1 MTRVKKNKSAKTP
14 IIGFL
19 GAGKMGGAILTSL
32 IKAKRTRASAIRV
45 CDAVPARLEQLA
57 ADYGVKPSTIA
68 DVVSTSDVVF
78 LAVKPQDLGAL
89 LENIPAG
96 SALKPLFISIAA
108 GKRIEWLEA
117 RMPGARIIRS
127 MPNLAVSVGLG
138 MTAFCGG
145 TKVKKADL
153 QLAAKLLGSTGKAIE
168 LPEEQLDAVTALS
181 GSGPAFLSYVVQAM
195 IDGGVAIGL
204 SAETAAELALQ
215 TMLGTA
221 TVLSNGSIGVA
232 DFIKSVTSAKGT
244 TAEGLAVL
252 EKSAVLETLKLTLA
266 AAARRSRELSQLP

>member
-1 MTRVKKNKSAKTP
+1 MIKSTKAKRAETVSV
-14 IIGFL
+14 GFL
-19 GAGKMGGAILTSL
+19 GAGKMGGAILVSL
-32 IKAKRTRASAIRV
+32 IKAKIARPSSIRV

-57 ADYGVKPSTIA
+57 KDYGVKPATA
-68 DVVSTSDVVF
+68 AEVVAASDVVF

-89 LENIPAG
+89 LEGIPADVA
-96 SALKPLFISIAA
+96 SKPLYISIAA
-108 GKRIEWLEA
+108 GKQIAWVEA
-117 RMPGARIIRS
+117 HMPKARIIRS

-145 TKVKKADL
+145 AKAKKADL
-153 QLAAKLLGSTGKAIE
+153 RLAAKVLGSTGRALE

-181 GSGPAFLSYVVQAM
+181 GSGPAFLAYVVQTM
-195 IDGGVAIGL
+195 IDGGVALGL
-204 SAETAAELALQ
+204 SEETAGVLALQ

-221 TVLSNGSIGVA
+221 TVLTNGSTGVA

-252 EKSAVLETLKLTLA
+252 KKSSISGTMKRTMA
-266 AAARRSRELSQLP
+266 AAARRSRELSRMP

>member
-1 MTRVKKNKSAKTP
+1 MNTRMKAKCAP
-14 IIGFL
+14 ALSIGFL
-19 GAGKMGGAILTSL
+19 GAGKMGGAIMTSL
-32 IKAKRTRASAIRV
+32 IQAKITRPSGIRV

-57 ADYGVKPSTIA
+57 ADFGVKPSTVA
-68 DVVSTSDVVF
+68 EVVAASDVVF

-89 LENIPAG
+89 LESIPAECV
-96 SALKPLFISIAA
+96 AKPLFISIAA
-108 GKRIEWLEA
+108 GKRVEWLEA
-117 RMPGARIIRS
+117 RMPRARIIRS

-145 TKVKKADL
+145 TKTKKSDL
-153 QLAAKLLGSTGKAIE
+153 RLAATLLGSTGKALE

-204 SAETAAELALQ
+204 SAETAKVLALQ

-221 TVLSNGSIGVA
+221 TVLANGSIGVA

-252 EKSAVLETLKLTLA
+252 EKSAVSGTLKRTLA
-266 AAARRSRELSQLP
+266 AAARRSRELSRMP

>member
-1 MTRVKKNKSAKTP
+1 MTSVKKKKSAKLP
-14 IIGFL
+14 VIGFL

-32 IKAKRTRASAIRV
+32 IKAKRAKASAIRV

-68 DVVSTSDVVF
+68 EVVAASDVVF

-89 LENIPAG
+89 LEGIPAG
-96 SALKPLFISIAA
+96 SASRPLFISIAA
-108 GKRIEWLEA
+108 GKRIAWLEA
-117 RMPGARIIRS
+117 RLPGARVIRS

-145 TKVKKADL
+145 TTVKKSDL
-153 QLAAKLLGSTGKAIE
+153 QLAAKLLGSTGKALE
-168 LPEEQLDAVTALS
+168 LPEAQLDAVTALS

-195 IDGGVAIGL
+195 IEGGVAIGL
-204 SAETAAELALQ
+204 SAETASELALQ

-221 TVLSNGSIGVA
+221 TVLANGSIGVA

-252 EKSAVLETLKLTLA
+252 EKSAVRGTLKRTLA